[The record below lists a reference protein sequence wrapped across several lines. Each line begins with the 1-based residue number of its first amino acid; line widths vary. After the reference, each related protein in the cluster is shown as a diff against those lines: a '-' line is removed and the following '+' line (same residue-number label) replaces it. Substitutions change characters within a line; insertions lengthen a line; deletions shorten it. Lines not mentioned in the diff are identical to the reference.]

1 MIYKVSFARSLDPTR
16 QTRPRV
22 IFGGRLLHQKDS
34 HEVRDNMEPGD
45 YEHSVQTK
53 NRYDYE
59 LEERNN
65 AHCPYMK
72 ESERNHGSK
81 TSRALVS
88 RILSNTQPS
97 SSSSTNC
104 CCCTT
109 LGMRKLESTTT
120 PAPHS
125 TGKVRKRTFRETTFA
140 MEQYDSRFYL

>member
-65 AHCPYMK
+65 AHCPLPIA
-72 ESERNHGSK
+72 H
-81 TSRALVS
+81 T
-88 RILSNTQPS
+88 
-97 SSSSTNC
+97 
-104 CCCTT
+104 
-109 LGMRKLESTTT
+109 
-120 PAPHS
+120 
-125 TGKVRKRTFRETTFA
+125 
-140 MEQYDSRFYL
+140 